1 MVSYVWY
8 PRLWLFPASLL
19 RLWLFVVGWL
29 TGWFGVLV
37 SFLCLLRNIILC
49 FSFDIFLMGQLRPV
63 GRQRVCSLTGAGG
76 ERSHHLEHQTAS
88 GSQPAAGQ
96 EWDVVL
102 PAGEQDALGSWWQ
115 RILEHRW
122 RPARTWLSSL
132 TERPGL
138 YLSVYP
144 DFSRFLGCT
153 EHYCLSCSVGISCFH
168 PTEMSI
174 LGLLLW
180 LQKETR

>member
-1 MVSYVWY
+1 MSDIPASDFSLPVSFLSGF
-8 PRLWLFPASLL
+8 LWL
-19 RLWLFVVGWL
+19 VGWL
-29 TGWFGVLV
+29 VGLEFWFLSYV
-37 SFLCLLRNIILC
+37 CWEIL
-49 FSFDIFLMGQLRPV
+49 FYVFHLTFFLMGQLRPV
-63 GRQRVCSLTGAGG
+63 VRQWLCSLTGAGG
-76 ERSHHLEHQTAS
+76 EQSHHLEHQRAS
-88 GSQPAAGQ
+88 GNLPAAGQ
-96 EWDVVL
+96 GWDMVL
-102 PAGEQDALGSWWQ
+102 PAGEQNAPGSWWK

-122 RPARTWLSSL
+122 RPAHTWLSSL

-144 DFSRFLGCT
+144 GDFSRFLGCT
-153 EHYCLSCSVGISCFH
+153 EHYRFSCSVGISCFH

>member
-1 MVSYVWY
+1 MSDIPAYDFSLPVSFLSGF
-8 PRLWLFPASLL
+8 LWL
-19 RLWLFVVGWL
+19 VGWL
-29 TGWFGVLV
+29 VGLEFWFLFYVCWKISFYAFHLTFSSWGNSDQLSGNDYAAWQVLV
-37 SFLCLLRNIILC
+37 ENRAVTWNIKQPQGI
-49 FSFDIFLMGQLRPV
+49 
-63 GRQRVCSLTGAGG
+63 SL
-76 ERSHHLEHQTAS
+76 
-88 GSQPAAGQ
+88 AAGQ
-96 EWDVVL
+96 EWDMVL
-102 PAGEQDALGSWWQ
+102 PAGEQDAPGSWWK

-122 RPARTWLSSL
+122 RPAHTWLSSL

-144 DFSRFLGCT
+144 GDFSRFLGCT
-153 EHYCLSCSVGISCFH
+153 EHYRFSCSVGISCFH